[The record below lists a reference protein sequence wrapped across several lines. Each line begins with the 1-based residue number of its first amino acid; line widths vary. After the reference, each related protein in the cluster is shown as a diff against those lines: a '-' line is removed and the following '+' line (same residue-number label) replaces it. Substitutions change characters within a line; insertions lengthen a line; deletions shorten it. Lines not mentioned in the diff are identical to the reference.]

1 VLTPEQASTAI
12 VDIATGAA
20 DDRDAYLLTA
30 TGLSPV
36 R

>member
-1 VLTPEQASTAI
+1 VGTAI

-20 DDRDAYLLTA
+20 DDGDAYLLTA
-30 TGLSPV
+30 NDPSPV

>member
-1 VLTPEQASTAI
+1 VGTAI
-12 VDIATGAA
+12 VNIATGAA

-30 TGLSPV
+30 TALSPV

>member
-1 VLTPEQASTAI
+1 VSTAI
-12 VDIATGAA
+12 AGIATGTA